1 MSGEEPVSHSGSPGV
16 PRPSEAFSA
25 YCNAEF
31 DRRRN
36 SGETFDEATYRE
48 AMQLA
53 LSKIERLEEEGYA

>member
-1 MSGEEPVSHSGSPGV
+1 MSGEEQVKQSGALAV

-36 SGETFDEATYRE
+36 SGEAFDEATYRE

-53 LSKIERLEEEGYA
+53 LRKIERLEEEGYA